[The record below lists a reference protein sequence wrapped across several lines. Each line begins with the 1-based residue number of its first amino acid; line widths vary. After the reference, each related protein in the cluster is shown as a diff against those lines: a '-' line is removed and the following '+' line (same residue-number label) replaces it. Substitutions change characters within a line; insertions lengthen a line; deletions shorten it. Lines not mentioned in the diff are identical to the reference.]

1 MRSLEKQFRGFMLQH
16 IDMGKNEEVDALA
29 KASARGDPLL
39 SDVFYQII
47 EAPMVRQPDEG
58 PRLINLIMIED

>member
-1 MRSLEKQFRGFMLQH
+1 MLQH